1 MRWFFYAYHARAR
14 WGYVI
19 FLQILGLSKARMLLI
34 LQNTASEI
42 REQGVRSITIS
53 EQPVFVLIV
62 LDRLASF

>member
-34 LQNTASEI
+34 PQNTASEI

-53 EQPVFVLIV
+53 E
-62 LDRLASF
+62 

>member
-53 EQPVFVLIV
+53 E
-62 LDRLASF
+62 